1 MFEPSDDLQR
11 LVIHIEQTPGI
22 LFRAHSP
29 KSSGTTEATHVSS
42 TGADSKHLDV
52 LQKKPEVAKKLI
64 AHHLTTWNRSNK
76 DNFMSWTN
84 SLLYALQHAIRRQAT
99 DIPPSRPEDVKILI
113 LDTRLLR
120 GAFMPVLALLEAY
133 DITVRKPRAEM
144 VIDRKWFYGEYLSQG
159 MLDIPEGAMI
169 TISLQQLIDHGLY
182 KFHPCFANKAYNAN
196 LYTRVEMLRID
207 GSFRSSRTQLP
218 TTREVEL
225 AIALAEGCCANPRFR
240 PVLFACL
247 LSLKLRGRK
256 VEEILEAYSKTLF
269 SKC

>member
-1 MFEPSDDLQR
+1 
-11 LVIHIEQTPGI
+11 
-22 LFRAHSP
+22 
-29 KSSGTTEATHVSS
+29 
-42 TGADSKHLDV
+42 
-52 LQKKPEVAKKLI
+52 
-64 AHHLTTWNRSNK
+64 
-76 DNFMSWTN
+76 
-84 SLLYALQHAIRRQAT
+84 
-99 DIPPSRPEDVKILI
+99 
-113 LDTRLLR
+113 
-120 GAFMPVLALLEAY
+120 MPVLALLEAY

-225 AIALAEGCCANPRFR
+225 AIALAKGCCANPRFR
-240 PVLFACL
+240 PVLFASL